1 MRPVEQEPSSDCLL
15 RIQNEISEVEK
26 REMELKKEHAMLSP
40 RMSVENDDIIEPPQ
54 ESLND
59 ETRNSSFN
67 QHESEDDTRFLT
79 PPPPVNVCMKDN
91 FKKNKIIEPQPKPQ
105 LLVAPALTRA
115 LSQPQ
120 LFNISPVK
128 IGSPHRGIMQKFIAS
143 RGKLNVNQVTNQPI
157 QNGNGT
163 NNNFKKN
170 LIMAPIEFN
179 SDSIKALQNLDK
191 TQIERDT
198 KGRPIR
204 KGYIPVEEKIQSE
217 LRDLKNRETELKR
230 LHKLNVRYSED
241 ELSSDETDEAEWS
254 PINGKLSRSIDVLNE
269 TNLESSSKPIP
280 VPRVGN
286 GIRPAVSLAALCDLD
301 DAETPPS
308 SHKLIERWEHI
319 IQVNQQREKSY
330 NIH

>member
-1 MRPVEQEPSSDCLL
+1 MRPVEQEPSNECLL

-26 REMELKKEHAMLSP
+26 REIELRTEHAMLSP
-40 RMSVENDDIIEPPQ
+40 RMSLENADDVIIINEPMKNDQDDALEQTRAISPPSPQ
-54 ESLND
+54 
-59 ETRNSSFN
+59 
-67 QHESEDDTRFLT
+67 
-79 PPPPVNVCMKDN
+79 VVCTKDN
-91 FKKNKIIEPQPKPQ
+91 FKKNKIIEPHPKPQ

-120 LFNISPVK
+120 LFNVSPVK
-128 IGSPHRGIMQKFIAS
+128 ISSPHRGIMQKFIAS
-143 RGKLNVNQVTNQPI
+143 RGKLNVSQVNQQM
-157 QNGNGT
+157 QNGTT

-191 TQIERDT
+191 LQIERDT
-198 KGRPIR
+198 RGKPIR
-204 KGYIPVEEKIQSE
+204 KGYVPVEEKIQNE

-230 LHKLNVRYSED
+230 LHKLNVRDSED
-241 ELSSDETDEAEWS
+241 ELSSLEGTDEASWS

-269 TNLESSSKPIP
+269 MSSPSPTNLESSKP
-280 VPRVGN
+280 VPQPR
-286 GIRPAVSLAALCDLD
+286 IRPAVSLAALCDLD
-301 DAETPPS
+301 DSTPPPS
-308 SHKLIERWEHI
+308 SHKLIARWEQI